1 MGINF
6 NKVQQQDDGV
16 DYNFTSD
23 VEEQGTINEEQE
35 KSLFKSIASLPKA
48 IVQSVTGE
56 GAEIEFPEVGE
67 IANMGGDAPGFVEG
81 FLPNLQVL
89 LARDDFGKAEILDR
103 AYKDD
108 ERWGGAFVDKFNNPM
123 IVWNEKPY
131 YVNKPGAT
139 GTDFGTFVG
148 ETIKFLPA
156 TKFVNK
162 AKTLLGTIARGVGA
176 YSATESASLAGE
188 AMMTPETTRAK
199 ERTFFGDT
207 VRDVGTSTALGV
219 GVDVAAPP
227 IVKQLA
233 KPVIKAGEK
242 TGVKLPR
249 FIMSKK
255 PPKLQESQFELTV
268 GQRMAEPPRSM
279 YQPKITDQLEQESV
293 IRNAP
298 GAGGSGTEVLQG
310 FDERQLDQ
318 IRNEAQ
324 RLQTEIGSGQTATD
338 LTLRPGEGKDP
349 TGAASEEI
357 QSVLT
362 KKADELKTEAGQA
375 YVDARNPVDMP
386 RMTVGGIK
394 NAVVNA
400 LEKIKN
406 PQTGLGITNAEIS
419 AMPLLKRELDFL
431 QKLLKTSKNPR
442 FKDQSLNV
450 LHGYQKKINR
460 TVRSAEQ
467 GSPEQLALS
476 QIKTALDD
484 AIFKGID
491 EGFIY
496 GDPDALVALKKATTL
511 YKDYMGLTGKGKGG
525 TLAQRSANKILQK
538 LTDQDYTPRQVA
550 NILFGHAKFAPN
562 QALPLVIDKLKKIL
576 PEEESA
582 QVLALLKDGI
592 IEKAFS
598 GSGKSGVTRTNIVQN
613 YDDVFVK
620 QKAIINKLFNEDEL
634 KRIAQFRKNVMPTLW
649 ADIKINPSGSS
660 YLLLSAMTRG
670 RLLSSLQFVPIVG
683 EQVVGG
689 IESMARRNQA
699 YNMIKQYV
707 DRTGAPLFS
716 GAVQGALRPTVVE
729 TIADSESPALNSII
743 EGLNQEERER
753 LLEAQ

>member
-6 NKVQQQDDGV
+6 NEVRTNDQNSNYDFV
-16 DYNFTSD
+16 SD
-23 VEEQGTINEEQE
+23 TEQEGTINDEQE
-35 KSLFKSIASLPKA
+35 KSLLESIASLPKA
-48 IVQSVTGE
+48 IIQSVTGE
-56 GAEIEFPEVGE
+56 GVEVEFPEVPE

-81 FLPNLQVL
+81 FLPNLNVL
-89 LARDDFGKAEILDR
+89 LTRDDFGKAEVLDK

-123 IVWNEKPY
+123 IVWKDKPY
-131 YVNKPGAT
+131 YVNKPGAS

-176 YSATESASLAGE
+176 YSATEAISTGIE
-188 AMMTPETTRAK
+188 RQMTPETTAAK
-199 ERTFFGDT
+199 KQGFGDIAT
-207 VRDVGTSTALGV
+207 DIGSSTALGV
-219 GVDVAAPP
+219 GIDVAAPP

-233 KPVIKAGEK
+233 KPIIKAGEK

-249 FIMSKK
+249 FIMSKAPIK
-255 PPKLQESQFELTV
+255 EQESQFELTV
-268 GQRMAEPPRSM
+268 GQRTSPPPDSL
-279 YQPKITDQLEQESV
+279 YQPKITEQLEQESV

-298 GAGGSGTEVLQG
+298 GAGGSGTQVLQG
-310 FDERQLDQ
+310 FDERQLNQ

-324 RLQTEIGSGQTATD
+324 KLQTEIGSGQSATD
-338 LTLRPGEGKDP
+338 LTLRPGEGADP

-357 QSVLT
+357 QSILT
-362 KKADELKTEAGQA
+362 KKADEIKTESGQA
-375 YVDARNPVDMP
+375 YVDARNPIEMP
-386 RMTVGGIK
+386 RMTVEGIR
-394 NAVVNA
+394 NAVGTA
-400 LEKIKN
+400 LKNIKD
-406 PQTGLGITNAEIS
+406 PQTGLRITNIEI
-419 AMPLLKRELDFL
+419 AGMPILKRELDFL

-450 LHGYQKKINR
+450 LSGYQKKINR
-460 TVRSAEQ
+460 AVRTAEQ

-476 QIKTALDD
+476 QIKSALDN

-525 TLAQRSANKILQK
+525 TLQQRAANKILQK

-670 RLLSSLQFVPIVG
+670 KLMSSLQFVPVVG

-689 IESMARRNQA
+689 IESMATRNQA

-716 GAVQGALRPTVVE
+716 ATVQGALRPTVVD
-729 TIADSESPALNSII
+729 TIAGESSSPALKSII
-743 EGLNQEERER
+743 EGLNQEEREK